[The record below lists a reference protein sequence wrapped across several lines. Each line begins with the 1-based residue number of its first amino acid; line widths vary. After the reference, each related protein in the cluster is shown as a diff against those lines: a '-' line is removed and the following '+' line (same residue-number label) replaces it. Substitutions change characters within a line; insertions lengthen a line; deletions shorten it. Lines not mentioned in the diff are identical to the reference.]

1 MIKSLLEFQYISYL
15 HSHLDLNKHLLL
27 SSWMQ
32 NVYTNFEAESECY
45 FGTCTSVSVMHG
57 KQNFDMYLTVYV
69 FCEQI
74 GNEHQDKVNHCNNTI
89 PVSMPIQK
97 SP

>member
-1 MIKSLLEFQYISYL
+1 
-15 HSHLDLNKHLLL
+15 
-27 SSWMQ
+27 MQ
-32 NVYTNFEAESECY
+32 
-45 FGTCTSVSVMHG
+45 G

-69 FCEQI
+69 FREQIGNEHQDKVNHCNFDMYLTVYVFREQI